1 MSSVS
6 AEAPNSHWPYPRF
19 IAHRG
24 GGTLAPENT
33 LAGFREARHF
43 GFQGIETDVMLTA
56 DGAAVLSHD
65 AVLGRVVK
73 SSSPVASLTLKEIKT
88 LDAGSLTA
96 QKWAGERIP
105 TLEEAIE
112 ACEANGLFMNIEIK
126 PASDSAAQATA
137 QETVRIVRKLF
148 AGKSLPLLSSFSR
161 NALAAAAVE
170 APEIPRGLLLEG
182 IPTDWKEVCI
192 KLAVKT
198 VHPDWQS
205 VTPDFVEE
213 AHTMGLGVM
222 CYTVDSPDTA
232 DALFTLGVD
241 AVCTNR
247 LDLFANCR

>member
-1 MSSVS
+1 
-6 AEAPNSHWPYPRF
+6 
-19 IAHRG
+19 
-24 GGTLAPENT
+24 
-33 LAGFREARHF
+33 
-43 GFQGIETDVMLTA
+43 MLTA

-65 AVLGRVVK
+65 PVLGRVVK
-73 SSSPVASLTLKEIKT
+73 SASPVASLSLKEIKT

-112 ACEANGLFMNIEIK
+112 TCEANGLFMNIEIK
-126 PASDSAAQATA
+126 PASESAAQATA
-137 QETVRIVRKLF
+137 QETVRIVKKLF
-148 AGKSLPLLSSFSR
+148 EGKSLPLLSSFSR

-182 IPTDWKEVCI
+182 IPTDWKEVCM

-247 LDLFANCR
+247 LDLFADRR